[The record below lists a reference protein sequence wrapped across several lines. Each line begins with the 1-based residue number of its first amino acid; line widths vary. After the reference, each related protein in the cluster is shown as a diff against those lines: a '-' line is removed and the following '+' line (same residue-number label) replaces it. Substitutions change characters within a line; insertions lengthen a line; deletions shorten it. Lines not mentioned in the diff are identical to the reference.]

1 MPKET
6 EDVQAMEKETIVFH
20 GTGGIVTWTVFEKS
34 IARYFR
40 LKYGSEIG
48 EMLWRNELPIIEGD
62 EAIDRYEFREH
73 CQLVLEAISVS
84 QSQRYAALK
93 PQNSGFWEVD
103 WHLKWRNR
111 EWRRMIEEQ
120 AKM

>member
-20 GTGGIVTWTVFEKS
+20 GTGGTVTWTEFEKS

-48 EMLWRNELPIIEGD
+48 EMLWRNELPIIDGD
-62 EAIDRYEFREH
+62 EAIDRYEWY
-73 CQLVLEAISVS
+73 LSIVS
-84 QSQRYAALK
+84 WYLKRFQS
-93 PQNSGFWEVD
+93 
-103 WHLKWRNR
+103 RNLSD
-111 EWRRMIEEQ
+111 MPH
-120 AKM
+120 